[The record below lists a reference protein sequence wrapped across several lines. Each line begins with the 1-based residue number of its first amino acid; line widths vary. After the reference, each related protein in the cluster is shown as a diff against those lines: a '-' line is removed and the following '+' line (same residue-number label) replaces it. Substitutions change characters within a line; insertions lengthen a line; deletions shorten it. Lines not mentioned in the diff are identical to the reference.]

1 MNKMGGLKK
10 REMDNEGSESDAPP
24 VRLEREDNEAV
35 PLMMSTGALKDVC
48 CTHRERERRFQF
60 HRCTAEEELNF
71 VSFVFGRLYTRRW
84 KCLLSTTT
92 HTHTHT
98 VHQSS

>member
-1 MNKMGGLKK
+1 MGGLKK

-48 CTHRERERRFQF
+48 CTHRERERERRFQF

-92 HTHTHT
+92 HTHT